1 MNRFISLALI
11 LIVFSSHALANPV
24 VDKAAVLAIS
34 DEMTAATK
42 NGDMAV
48 FEKYLY
54 PGTRIVVDM
63 DPTNSGGQ
71 IEISYEDYIAL
82 IEMALGAMENAQI
95 HDELISVSVDE
106 AKNEATVEQ
115 KTTAL
120 LEMLGVKMRD
130 VSISKTTYG
139 VVDGRIKVLY
149 AEDQLI
155 SSGPVE

>member
-1 MNRFISLALI
+1 MNKFTSLALI
-11 LIVFSSHALANPV
+11 LIVFSGHVLANPV

-34 DEMTAATK
+34 DEMTAAAI
-42 NGDMAV
+42 NGDMTV

-63 DPTNSGGQ
+63 DPANSGGQ
-71 IEISYEDYIAL
+71 IEIGYEDYMAL
-82 IEMALGAMENAQI
+82 TEMALGAMQNAEI

-115 KTTAL
+115 KTTAS